1 MPAVK
6 FLNEVADPTWE
17 QIVSAVNELRSDSGD
32 KGYTLTVDDENVLI
46 VYHTTQGYL
55 VSGSELGDTDYYVL
69 TDPSLGEQHV
79 TVWCAGTDMDRP
91 RKVFVSDSLAL
102 QSLKHYFET
111 GRRNPAL
118 QWEID
123 SKCW

>member
-6 FLNEVADPTWE
+6 FLNEVADPSWE
-17 QIVSAVNELRSDSGD
+17 QIASVIRELKSDAGD

-46 VYHTTQGYL
+46 VYHTMQGYL
-55 VSGSELGDTDYYVL
+55 VSGSEQGDTDYYVI

-79 TVWCAGTDMDRP
+79 VVWCAGTDMDRP

-102 QSLKHYFET
+102 QAIKHYFET
-111 GRRNPAL
+111 GKRNPAL
-118 QWEID
+118 RWEID